1 MYWRKLLMVK
11 HFIVF
16 LFLFKLTCTLSFAS
30 QISEYS
36 IASMY
41 PIKIKSVSMMIFDWV
56 PTTFKQKEGMP
67 SDFIQIQG
75 DTGRAIQKRLSKL
88 NPFKRKKKE
97 TTPQA
102 STNQVKENTVIET
115 TEREPTKED
124 EALVVD
130 FQKFIDSKR
139 FDDALELGL
148 TIPSEIFSDEIFR
161 RVEILKIYKQIDLDE
176 QENNRQFGK
185 DESMAETKRKTVNRL
200 IREGKYQI
208 LQYENELA
216 KNMLIQAVFLDRKN
230 YVAKQILDRVLGF
243 PRGTYNVEN
252 VEAKYYKDSLI
263 FMYSGLPL
271 KAIEALKTL
280 EKFNPQNAE
289 IFERMGSAYYSSGQ
303 PTKAIKAWNRALYL
317 APESKKEELKV
328 FIKNAK
334 EQEVAYQKQTT
345 NFLSQ
350 SKNDQEKKV
359 ETLKEFTTL
368 RIVVDSNT
376 AYSYAQQVR
385 EQMPSKKVMVEELDN
400 GKWAVK
406 IEK

>member
-1 MYWRKLLMVK
+1 MYWRKILMVK
-11 HFIVF
+11 YIIVF
-16 LFLFKLTCTLSFAS
+16 LFLFKLMYVVSFAS
-30 QISEYS
+30 PVNEFS
-36 IASMY
+36 IARAF
-41 PIKIKSVSMMIFDWV
+41 PIKIKSVSTLIFDWG
-56 PTTFKQKEGMP
+56 PTLFKQKEGMQ
-67 SDFIQIQG
+67 SDLIQLQG
-75 DTGRAIQKRLSKL
+75 DNDQLIQNRLSKF
-88 NPFKRKKKE
+88 NPFKRKKKDANIQSSTE
-97 TTPQA
+97 QA
-102 STNQVKENTVIET
+102 EENTIVEI
-115 TEREPTKED
+115 TKRTATQEE

-130 FQKFIDSKR
+130 FQKFIESKR
-139 FDDALELGL
+139 FEDALELGL
-148 TIPSEIFSDEIFR
+148 TIPTEIFSDEIFR
-161 RVEILKIYKQIDLDE
+161 RIEILKIYKQIDSDE
-176 QENNRQFGK
+176 QENIRQFGK
-185 DESMAETKRKTVNRL
+185 DESIPEAKQKTINRL